1 MTTADARAR
10 LDGATCPATLGLL
23 RPEIRHLRP
32 YRPAD
37 YVGGFIRLNANETP
51 WRPPGDDT
59 RDGLNRYPD
68 PRPAE
73 LTGRLTTFYGLELG
87 QLLVTRGSSEAIDV
101 LIRGFCRAGTDSI
114 VICPPTFGMYEVYA
128 QIQGA
133 GVQAIPLN
141 RAGGYALPV
150 ERILAEWQP
159 ADKLLFV
166 CSPNNPTGNCFP
178 EADVERLCAGLAGRG
193 VVVLDAA
200 YQEFAGGADP
210 LPGLLAR
217 YDNIVVLRTLS
228 KALGL
233 AGVRCGSLIGRAD
246 LVELLGRVMPPYCFP
261 TTSQDAV
268 LRCLTPGASEELGRR
283 RTRLLAERER
293 LQEALPGIPGIDR
306 VWPSDANFI
315 LVESRVSSAI
325 VGRARAAGILL
336 RDFGWD
342 PLLPGCIRITVGAPD
357 ENDKLLKAL
366 QT

>member
-1 MTTADARAR
+1 MTAANAPAVR
-10 LDGATCPATLGLL
+10 DGTTRPGTLGLL
-23 RPEIRHLRP
+23 RPEIRELRP

-51 WRPPGDDT
+51 WRPPGDET

-73 LTGRLTTFYGLELG
+73 LTGRLTAFYGLEPG

-101 LIRGFCRAGTDSI
+101 LIRGFCRAGQDSI

-133 GVQAIPLN
+133 GVQAIPLD
-141 RAGGYALPV
+141 RARGYSLPV
-150 ERILAEWQP
+150 DRILGEWLP
-159 ADKLLFV
+159 ASKVIFV
-166 CSPNNPTGNCFP
+166 CSPNNPTGNRFP
-178 EADVERLCAGLAGRG
+178 DADVQRLCTGLEGRG

-200 YQEFAGGADP
+200 YQEFAGADP
-210 LPGLLAR
+210 LPDLLAR
-217 YDNIVVLRTLS
+217 YDNVVILRTLS
-228 KALGL
+228 KALSL
-233 AGVRCGSLIGRAD
+233 AGVRCGSLIGRSD

-268 LRCLTPGASEELGRR
+268 LRCLTPEAQAELARR
-283 RTRLLAERER
+283 RARILGERQRLIA
-293 LQEALPGIPGIDR
+293 ALPGLPGVDR

-315 LVESRVSSAI
+315 LIESRDSAAI
-325 VGRARAAGILL
+325 VSRARGAGILL